1 MIERE
6 VVEVAEINQHNK
18 FGNAQ
23 QPFGDAASAICA
35 QCEAM
40 LADVIDGALS
50 PDEQAVFDRH
60 LIACADCSRMYI
72 DARRGAEWLMR
83 LKTPQ
88 PEPAAGLLERIL
100 ASTGPA
106 ASAGTASASTQANPL
121 FGQPM
126 LAPAAA
132 SPAAYTKGNVLPF
145 RRRVASAF
153 RLQSIRQTFMQPRLA
168 MTAAMAFF
176 SIALTLNLTGVHVT
190 QLRLSD
196 LKPSSLKRSFYDTNA
211 RVMRSVDNLR
221 VVYELESRVQDL
233 RGDDSSNSS
242 APASSPGKAAPSGD
256 QKQDDQN
263 QNDQKSPAQQK
274 QSAPRPRSGSSRSVL
289 PQQKLQYTASASRNE
304 QSGPS
309 PQPARRLEQVSFVST
324 PNVFRHQQGGQ
335 A

>member
-1 MIERE
+1 MADI
-6 VVEVAEINQHNK
+6 NK
-18 FGNAQ
+18 FGNA

-40 LADVIDGALS
+40 LAEVIDGALT

-60 LIACADCSRMYI
+60 LATCADCSRMYI

-88 PEPAAGLLERIL
+88 PEPPADLLERIL
-100 ASTGPA
+100 AATGPA
-106 ASAGTASASTQANPL
+106 ANSVSANSTQANPL

-126 LAPAAA
+126 LTPAAA
-132 SPAAYTKGNVLPF
+132 SPAVYTASNVLPF
-145 RRRVASAF
+145 RQRVANAF
-153 RLQSIRQTFMQPRLA
+153 RLQSVRHTFMQPRLA

-176 SIALTLNLTGVHVT
+176 SIAVTLNLTGVHVT

-233 RGDDSSNSS
+233 RGDDSGGST
-242 APASSPGKAAPSGD
+242 APASAAPAAAPNKNAPSGD
-256 QKQDDQN
+256 QKQGDQD
-263 QNDQKSPAQQK
+263 DQKSPAQQK
-274 QSAPRPRSGSSRSVL
+274 QSAPRPRSGSSSVM
-289 PQQKLQYTASASRNE
+289 PRHALQFTASASQNE

-309 PQPARRLEQVSFVST
+309 PQPARHLEQVSFVSI
-324 PNVFRHQQGGQ
+324 PNVFRQRQQGGQ

>member
-1 MIERE
+1 MADI
-6 VVEVAEINQHNK
+6 NK
-18 FGNAQ
+18 FGNA

-40 LADVIDGALS
+40 LTDVIDGTLT
-50 PDEQAVFDRH
+50 PGEQAVFDRH
-60 LIACADCSRMYI
+60 IATCADCSHMYI

-88 PEPAAGLLERIL
+88 PEPTSALLERIL
-100 ASTGPA
+100 ATTGPA
-106 ASAGTASASTQANPL
+106 ADREI
-121 FGQPM
+121 
-126 LAPAAA
+126 APAAA
-132 SPAAYTKGNVLPF
+132 STQPNTLLGGPMLVPATVSPAVYASGNVLPF
-145 RRRVASAF
+145 RQRVVNAF
-153 RLQSIRQTFMQPRLA
+153 RLQAVRHTFMQPRLA

-233 RGDDSSNSS
+233 RGNDSGSNPEPVGTPAASPSQSTPSS
-242 APASSPGKAAPSGD
+242 D
-256 QKQDDQN
+256 QKQDDQRSPD
-263 QNDQKSPAQQK
+263 QQAPDQTPDQKK
-274 QSAPRPRSGSSRSVL
+274 QSAPRPRSGSSRSLL
-289 PQQKLQYTASASRNE
+289 PRQTPQLTTVAFENE
-304 QSGPS
+304 RTGSS
-309 PQPARRLEQVSFVST
+309 PAPVVPLEQVSLLST
-324 PNVFRHQQGGQ
+324 PNVLKHHQQGGQ

>member
-1 MIERE
+1 M
-6 VVEVAEINQHNK
+6 AEINK
-18 FGNAQ
+18 FGNA

-40 LADVIDGALS
+40 LADVIDGNLS

-60 LIACADCSRMYI
+60 LITCADCSRMYI

-88 PEPAAGLLERIL
+88 PEPSADLLERIL

-106 ASAGTASASTQANPL
+106 RDAGIAPASTQANTL

-132 SPAAYTKGNVLPF
+132 SPAVYTASNVLPF
-145 RRRVASAF
+145 RQRVANAF
-153 RLQSIRQTFMQPRLA
+153 RLQSVRHTFMQPRLA

-196 LKPSSLKRSFYDTNA
+196 LRPSSLKRSFYDTNA

-233 RGDDSSNSS
+233 RGDDSGSS
-242 APASSPGKAAPSGD
+242 AAPASATPTSSPNQNSPSGD
-256 QKQDDQN
+256 QKQGDQE
-263 QNDQKSPAQQK
+263 DQKSPAQQK

-289 PQQKLQYTASASRNE
+289 PQQKLQYTASASQRE
-304 QSGPS
+304 QPGHF
-309 PQPARRLEQVSFVST
+309 PQPARHLEQVSFVSI
-324 PNVFRHQQGGQ
+324 PNVFKHQQGGQ